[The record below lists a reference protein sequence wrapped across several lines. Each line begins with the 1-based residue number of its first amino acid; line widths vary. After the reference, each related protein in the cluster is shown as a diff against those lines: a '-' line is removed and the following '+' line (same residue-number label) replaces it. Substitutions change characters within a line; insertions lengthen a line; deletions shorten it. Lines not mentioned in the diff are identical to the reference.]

1 MVKYAV
7 ILAFIVSMASASGS
21 ILLSAKLRESTRT
34 GLISTLLYLQTF
46 YFTFGFYAIWG
57 QVILA
62 VFLAPFLEGD
72 LLVKANN
79 LLLLL
84 GSPFAVLTWF
94 MLVKLSGELVGKRT
108 SILAGF
114 LIVPG
119 TITLAVVADWLLLK
133 FSRADMFTLIKFT
146 FITMN
151 LVYSV
156 LAAAMLLSGKRN
168 KLLLRRTDTGRIAT
182 GILIAMLLQNA
193 LLLLYSENI
202 YLALAFMIVF
212 FLTGAFI
219 PLYLNYWADLSVL
232 RPEPEDRVSF
242 DAFYARYEISPRE
255 KEIIREICNGLSNQQ
270 IADKLF
276 ITLQTVKDHT
286 SRIYFKTN
294 CSGRAHLIKL
304 VNEKTG

>member
-21 ILLSAKLRESTRT
+21 ILLSARLRGSTRT
-34 GLISTLLYLQTF
+34 GVISTLLYFQTF

-79 LLLLL
+79 VLLML

-94 MLVKLSGELVGKRT
+94 MLLKFSGELAGRRT
-108 SILAGF
+108 SELAGF
-114 LIVPG
+114 LYVTG
-119 TITLAVVADWLLLK
+119 TIALAVVAGWIFLK
-133 FSRADMFTLIKFT
+133 FSRVDPFTLIKLS
-146 FITMN
+146 FITLN

-156 LAAAMLLSGKRN
+156 LAAALLLSGKRN
-168 KLLLRRTDTGRIAT
+168 KLLLRRTDTGRIAY
-182 GILIAMLLQNA
+182 GILVAMLLQNT
-193 LLLLYSENI
+193 LLLLYGENI
-202 YLALAFMIVF
+202 YAALAFMTVF
-212 FLTGAFI
+212 FLTGVFI

-232 RPEPEDRVSF
+232 SPEPEDQVSF
-242 DAFYARYEISPRE
+242 GAFCARYEISPRE

-270 IADKLF
+270 IADRLF

-286 SRIYFKTN
+286 SRIYSKTN
-294 CSGRAHLIKL
+294 CNSRARLIAVLSGR
-304 VNEKTG
+304 T